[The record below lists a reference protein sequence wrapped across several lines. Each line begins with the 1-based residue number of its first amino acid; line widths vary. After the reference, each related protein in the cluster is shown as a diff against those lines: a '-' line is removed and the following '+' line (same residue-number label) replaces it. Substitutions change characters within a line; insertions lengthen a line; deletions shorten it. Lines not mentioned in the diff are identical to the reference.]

1 MKPGDLRQ
9 FVDNKPGD
17 LRQFVDNMFAV
28 GDGRGIYESSTFI
41 VLKVT
46 PFKSGRTV
54 DILLNGR
61 IEVGLGYLWVEDNS
75 EAINETV

>member
-1 MKPGDLRQ
+1 MKPGDLRR
-9 FVDNKPGD
+9 FSDSMIVLSPTDN
-17 LRQFVDNMFAV
+17 
-28 GDGRGIYESSTFI
+28 YERSTFI

-61 IEVGLGYLWVEDNS
+61 IEEGLGYSWVEDHS
-75 EAINETV
+75 KVLNESR

>member
-9 FVDNKPGD
+9 FVDSMIVLGATD
-17 LRQFVDNMFAV
+17 EALWE
-28 GDGRGIYESSTFI
+28 GRTFI

-54 DILLNGR
+54 DVLLDGR
-61 IEVGLGYLWVEDNS
+61 VEEGLGYFWVEDHS
-75 EAINETV
+75 EPVNETV

>member
-9 FVDNKPGD
+9 FVDSMVVLGVAD
-17 LRQFVDNMFAV
+17 VAW
-28 GDGRGIYESSTFI
+28 ESRAFI

-46 PFKSGRTV
+46 PTGSGRTV
-54 DILLNGR
+54 DILLDGR
-61 IEVGLGYLWVEDNS
+61 LEEGLGYRWVEDNS